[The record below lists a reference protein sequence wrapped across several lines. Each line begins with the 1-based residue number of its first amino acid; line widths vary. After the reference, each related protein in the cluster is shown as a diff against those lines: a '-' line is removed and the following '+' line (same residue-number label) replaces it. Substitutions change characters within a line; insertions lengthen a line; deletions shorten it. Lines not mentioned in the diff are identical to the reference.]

1 MTHRHLQTVGE
12 NSAESGLDLDKASH
26 PKKSVFLHYMYIAAI
41 LHTDSEKNI
50 LHSRPNWALQ
60 LQGKSH
66 GYFFIF
72 FFLLV
77 YRRMLKHVF
86 KIKNYN
92 SIYDEC
98 TQTHEHFTYYC
109 CSETVANKRVMQQ
122 PCWLAAVAMVQR
134 PMSICCG
141 QINNFADTQ
150 FHLRTQQDT
159 ILATIIRYTG
169 FFSCSVPTLYLL
181 TTKRQQLIKAD
192 RNHKDHVLGDQ
203 GQRVLC

>member
-26 PKKSVFLHYMYIAAI
+26 PKKSVFTLYVHCSHPSHRLRKEHIAFPAKLGSI
-41 LHTDSEKNI
+41 APREKSW
-50 LHSRPNWALQ
+50 L
-60 LQGKSH
+60 
-66 GYFFIF
+66 F

>member
-26 PKKSVFLHYMYIAAI
+26 PKKSVFYTICTLQPSFTQTPKRTYCIPGQIGLYSSKGKVMAI
-41 LHTDSEKNI
+41 
-50 LHSRPNWALQ
+50 
-60 LQGKSH
+60 
-66 GYFFIF
+66 Y